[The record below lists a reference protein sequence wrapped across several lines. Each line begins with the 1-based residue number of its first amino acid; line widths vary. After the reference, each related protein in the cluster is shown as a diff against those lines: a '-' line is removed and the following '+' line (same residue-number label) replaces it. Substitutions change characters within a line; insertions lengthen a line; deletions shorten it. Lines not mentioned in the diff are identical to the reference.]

1 MVDMTGPDLVT
12 VYWRPGCPYCAGLR
26 RGLRRAGLQ
35 VTEVN
40 IWKNPEA
47 AAVRALAGGNE
58 TVPTVVVAGAGM
70 VNPRLSA
77 VLDAVRDAA
86 PELLAGPLRSRAAPR
101 RGIHPAPVDA
111 GGRPPGS

>member
-1 MVDMTGPDLVT
+1 MVDVTVPELVT
-12 VYWRPGCPYCAGLR
+12 VYWRPGCPYCFGLR

-40 IWKNPEA
+40 IWKDPEA
-47 AAVRALAGGNE
+47 AATVRALAGGNE

-77 VLDAVRDAA
+77 VLDAVRAAA
-86 PELLAGPLRSRAAPR
+86 PELLAGPSQ
-101 RGIHPAPVDA
+101 
-111 GGRPPGS
+111 S